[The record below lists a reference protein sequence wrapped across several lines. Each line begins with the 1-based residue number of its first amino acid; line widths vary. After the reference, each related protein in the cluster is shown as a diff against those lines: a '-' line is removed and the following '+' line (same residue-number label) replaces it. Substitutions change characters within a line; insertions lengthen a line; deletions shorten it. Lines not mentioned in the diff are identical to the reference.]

1 MENITKVLGL
11 ARIRINLA
19 SYDSA
24 PNFQWVKRVMLV
36 ENVVLFISLCSDISD
51 WYFWNFWLTSHST
64 MLTLKVNTMRSWMIA
79 SKNNFQSQNNECNL
93 RGEIPIWIILHCIE
107 IKLFSSIVWAELW
120 KQNKL
125 NQMNL
130 QFLSDPSLILTI
142 VSHSISQFLLLL
154 RLDWCAQGAYR
165 SMKPMLVVPMSWVR
179 CAFGN
184 DWPFS

>member
-51 WYFWNFWLTSHST
+51 WYFWNFWLTSLST
-64 MLTLKVNTMRSWMIA
+64 RLTLKVNTMRSWMIA

-93 RGEIPIWIILHCIE
+93 HGEIPIWIILHCIE

-154 RLDWCAQGAYR
+154 TLDWCAHGAWR
-165 SMKPMLVVPMSWVR
+165 SMKPLLVVPMP